1 MNIRARSALATVLL
15 VATFSLS
22 SALNAADKER
32 KVILQISDGSPE
44 KQALVLNVANN
55 LQEFYGV
62 DKVKI
67 EIVAF
72 GPGLQ
77 LLFKNNAN
85 KERIAG
91 LVGRGVQFSACENTV
106 KAMTRQLG
114 YPPAINDKAV
124 SVPAGIA
131 RIMELTE
138 QGYTLVQP

>member
-1 MNIRARSALATVLL
+1 MFKRVVSIVAAVLL
-15 VATFSLS
+15 AVTFSLS
-22 SALNAADKER
+22 NTASAVDKER

-44 KQALVLNVANN
+44 RQTLVLNVANN

-85 KERIAG
+85 KDRIGG
-91 LVGRGVQFSACENTV
+91 LIGRGVQFSACENTV
-106 KAMTRQLG
+106 KAMTKQLG
-114 YPPAINDKAV
+114 HPPVLNDRAV
-124 SVPAGIA
+124 SVRAGIG

-138 QGYTLVQP
+138 QGYTLVKP

>member
-1 MNIRARSALATVLL
+1 MYNRASSVLATVLL

-22 SALNAADKER
+22 SSLNAADKER
-32 KVILQISDGSPE
+32 KVVLQISDGSPE

-55 LQEFYGV
+55 LQQHYGV

-85 KERIAG
+85 KDRIGG
-91 LVGRGVQFSACENTV
+91 LIGRGVQFSACENTV
-106 KAMTRQLG
+106 KAMTKQLG
-114 YPPAINDKAV
+114 HPPAINDRAV

-131 RIMELTE
+131 RIIELTE
-138 QGYTLVQP
+138 QGYTLVKP